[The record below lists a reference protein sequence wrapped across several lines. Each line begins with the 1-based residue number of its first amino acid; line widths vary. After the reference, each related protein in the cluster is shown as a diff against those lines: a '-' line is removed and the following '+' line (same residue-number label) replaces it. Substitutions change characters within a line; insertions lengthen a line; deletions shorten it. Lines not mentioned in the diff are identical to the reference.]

1 MKRAAASCCYS
12 ISCSCFLH
20 CLRQLARH
28 SMGWDGPHWVG
39 DSVWRMIEVPA
50 CAEHF
55 KYLQRYF
62 KKRFRHVLLPL
73 PTPPGPPCPCLQFR
87 RHSLFVECFAH
98 FLVERPKTGGFNFKC
113 GMRAVRVLCP
123 VATGESGRKEGAWG
137 GLGGVAAALERVCP
151 FRQVS
156 KTVGQKTVWQLFN
169 TIEYEVWQRQRSAVG
184 TGMWRARRGVV
195 RQGGHGSGPKKVA
208 ALGK

>member
-12 ISCSCFLH
+12 ISRSCFLCFLH
-20 CLRQLARH
+20 YLRQLARH

-73 PTPPGPPCPCLQFR
+73 PTPPGRPAR
-87 RHSLFVECFAH
+87 VYNFAGIR
-98 FLVERPKTGGFNFKC
+98 FLSN
-113 GMRAVRVLCP
+113 VLLIFWS
-123 VATGESGRKEGAWG
+123 SGRKRVGSTSNAAWGLSVSCALLRLESQEGRKGLEGDLGAWLRHLSACVL
-137 GLGGVAAALERVCP
+137 LGKCQKPLVKKPYGNYSTQLNMKCGKGSAAQSVQACE
-151 FRQVS
+151 
-156 KTVGQKTVWQLFN
+156 G
-169 TIEYEVWQRQRSAVG
+169 
-184 TGMWRARRGVV
+184 RGV
-195 RQGGHGSGPKKVA
+195 G
-208 ALGK
+208 